1 MEFFSEKELAMQIG
15 HDVKSWP
22 AALVKEL
29 IDNALDAAESAGV
42 APQIT
47 VTLEDDAVSI
57 TDNGVGLPA
66 ATLERSLDYSV
77 RVSDKN
83 HYVSPTRGQLGNA
96 LKCVWAA
103 PFVATGEAG
112 RVEVVAGERRHVIAV
127 TVDRIAQRPEL
138 RHEIATVGSADVR
151 TGTSLRVEWPGIA
164 CYLGGP
170 DAVPSIGTL
179 LTDFAAFNPHA
190 SFTWQEAAGAGSV
203 VATTAGWRKWSP
215 MDPTSPHWYTAE
227 RLRELIA
234 AYLTQ
239 ERESGVRART
249 VREFIAEFRGL
260 SGTAKQKAVAAAAS
274 LTGASLLDL
283 VDGSGVSLERVA
295 ALLDAMQSASR
306 DVKPAALGVVGSDHL
321 TRHLADERC
330 VSEDSVRYHKVVGT
344 DAGLPFVV
352 EAAFGIDDGE
362 CAEPRR
368 DLTVGLNWS
377 AAVWNPIPALYQLLG
392 AQRIDSYD
400 PVVVVVHVACPVM
413 QFTDRG
419 KGTLQ
424 LPAAQRAALEAA
436 VKSVTKA
443 WRAAKL
449 RQDRVSRTTLAR
461 MRERRPKAT
470 TIKECSYAVMEAA
483 YLKASDGG
491 RLPVTARMV
500 MYAAR
505 PMVLAEIDKCWKNS
519 STFTQEY
526 LPDYMKLHGCDAWK
540 VAWDARGHF
549 AEPHDGKLIG
559 IGTAEVRAYL
569 ASCAASAG
577 DIDPSKLI
585 PPRYPTAGPENRYRF
600 ALFIEKEGF
609 NALFNAAQIAER
621 FDLAIMST
629 KGMSVTAARTLVE
642 ELSRR
647 GVTTLVLHDF
657 DESGFS
663 ILHTLRTDTRR
674 YQFKDRPNV
683 IDLGLRLADVNAMG
697 LDSEPVEYKNKRDP
711 RLKMRKA
718 GATEEECAFLV
729 RRHYSDGTWDGER
742 VELNAMTAD
751 QFLTWLEAKLVA
763 NGVTKIVPDAAILA
777 DAYRRAWTMESVRES
792 VAGALA
798 AAKRVGDVPVP
809 GWLAAAVTDRIAGTA
824 ESWDDAVVDLVR
836 ESRREI
842 LDIAREAHNTREP

>member
-1 MEFFSEKELAMQIG
+1 
-15 HDVKSWP
+15 V
-22 AALVKEL
+22 
-29 IDNALDAAESAGV
+29 
-42 APQIT
+42 T
-47 VTLEDDAVSI
+47 VEDDAVCVS
-57 TDNGVGLPA
+57 DNGAGLPA
-66 ATLERSLDYSV
+66 ATIERSLDYSV

-103 PFVATGEAG
+103 PFVATGEDG
-112 RVEVVAGERRHVIAV
+112 RVEVVAGERRHVITV

-151 TGTSLRVEWPGIA
+151 TGTFLRVEWPGIA
-164 CYLGGP
+164 GYLDGRDG
-170 DAVPSIGTL
+170 VLSIGTL
-179 LTDFAAFNPHA
+179 LTDYAAFNPHA
-190 SFTWQEAAGAGSV
+190 SFAWQTAAAAGSV
-203 VATTAGWRKWSP
+203 AATAAGWRKWLP
-215 MDPTSPHWYTAE
+215 GHPTSPHWYTAE

-239 ERESGVRART
+239 ERESDVRART

-260 SGTAKQKAVAAAAS
+260 SGTAKQKTVAAAAG

-283 VDGSGVSLERVA
+283 VDGSGVSPERVA

-306 DVKPAALGVVGSDHL
+306 VVKPADLGVVGRDHL
-321 TRHLADERC
+321 TRHLADERH

-344 DAGLPFVV
+344 DAGLPFVI
-352 EAAFGIDDGE
+352 EAAFGVHEDE

-368 DLTVGLNWS
+368 DLSVGLNWS

-392 AQRIDSYD
+392 AQRIDDYD
-400 PVVVVVHVACPVM
+400 PVAVVVHVACPVM

-424 LPAAQRAALEAA
+424 LPAAQSAALETV
-436 VKSVTKA
+436 VKSVTKE
-443 WRAAKL
+443 WRTEKL
-449 RQDRVSRTTLAR
+449 RQDRVSRSTLAS

-470 TIKECSYAVMEAA
+470 TQKAAAYHCMEAA

-505 PMVLAEIDKCWKNS
+505 PLVLAAIGKCWKNS

-526 LPDYMKLHGCDAWK
+526 LPDYMKIHGCDTWK
-540 VAWDARGHF
+540 VGWDARGHF

-559 IGTAEVRAYL
+559 LGTAEVRTYL
-569 ASCAASAG
+569 SSCAASAG
-577 DIDPSKLI
+577 LIDPSSLV
-585 PPRYPTAGPENRYRF
+585 PTRYPTAGPENRYRF

-609 NALFNAAQIAER
+609 NALLGAGEIAER
-621 FDLAIMST
+621 FDIAIMST

-642 ELSRR
+642 DLSQR

-683 IDLGLRLADVNAMG
+683 VDLGLRLADIEAMG
-697 LDSEPVEYKNKRDP
+697 LDSEPVEYKNKCDP

-742 VELNAMTAD
+742 VELNAMTAP
-751 QFLTWLEAKLVA
+751 QFIEWLEGKLVA
-763 NGVTKIVPDAAILA
+763 HGVAKVVPDASILA
-777 DAYRRAWTMESVRES
+777 DAYRRAWTMEMIRES
-792 VAGALA
+792 VAGVLA
-798 AAKRVGDVPVP
+798 AVKRTGDASVPDE
-809 GWLAAAVTDRIAGTA
+809 LAAVVTDRIAGTA
-824 ESWDDAVVDLVR
+824 TSWDDAVADLVR
-836 ESRREI
+836 EFRREM
-842 LDIAREAHNTREP
+842 LNFGEPS